1 MAISILPKFLTLKW
15 NISRTISRIEVGN
28 GSFFSIFH
36 ALSFDLNFFSTG
48 GPGRRCPLMQLE
60 GHTNPVGCL
69 NPIQQSHVENQIS
82 TLSELSSK
90 LNLQALL
97 AVSMLVILH
106 LIPSGRNGRNGA
118 LSPKLPETI

>member
-1 MAISILPKFLTLKW
+1 MARFLAFFTLFHLTL
-15 NISRTISRIEVGN
+15 T
-28 GSFFSIFH
+28 
-36 ALSFDLNFFSTG
+36 FFSTG